1 MKILG
6 ILLAL
11 FGGAALVL
19 PEISSVAEV
28 TAVAFSWMGSVG
40 GAYGQYIPWLFVGI
54 GVLMLI
60 IGMMKSSSSDM

>member
-19 PEISSVAEV
+19 PELTSA
-28 TAVAFSWMGSVG
+28 ANVAFNWMSSVG
-40 GAYGQYIPWLFVGI
+40 GAYSRYIPWAFVGV

-60 IGMMKSSSSDM
+60 IGMMKGSSSNA

>member
-1 MKILG
+1 MKMLG

-19 PEISSVAEV
+19 PELTNVADI
-28 TAVAFSWMGSVG
+28 AFNWMGSVG
-40 GAYGQYIPWLFVGI
+40 GAYGAYIPWAFVGV

-60 IGMMKSSSSDM
+60 IGMMKGSSSNM